1 MDPAHRWPLVC
12 RRWTEVPRTRALKPQ
27 DTKVPIDVGRL
38 LHRNQGSLPLRLGAL
53 VREVRAAPETL
64 AVPGSALH
72 GGSGHAELGVV
83 CRAARGSRLS
93 RLANLLADD
102 GRDRRDLLQVA
113 RTVRRGVDVLDVD
126 RRGTGRGLFLR
137 ARGRV
142 MAGNEGR
149 NG

>member
-1 MDPAHRWPLVC
+1 MDPTLRWAVVC

-27 DTKVPIDVGRL
+27 DMKVPIDVGRL
-38 LHRNQGSLPLRLGAL
+38 LHRNQGSLPLRPGAL
-53 VREVRAAPETL
+53 VREVRAAPEAL

-93 RLANLLADD
+93 RLANLLAED

-113 RTVRRGVDVLDVD
+113 RTVRRGVDVLDANN
-126 RRGTGRGLFLR
+126 RGLGPGLFLR
-137 ARGRV
+137 PRGRV
-142 MAGNEGR
+142 MARGKEPTG
-149 NG
+149 